1 MTLVK
6 YFKANR
12 SAPLF
17 TLAWQGAFFLV
28 GLAMV
33 LIINTFINDDPNYAC
48 MGTLF
53 VLMGML
59 VGVFARGNLGGNTRF
74 SLAVAMGQTRRSYFL
89 FDSCVTFLT
98 GVIGLTVTWLV
109 YQLENRL
116 YAALYPGFVNDMPL
130 DGLFRLKYILLVVV
144 GLVVLELL
152 FTALTL
158 RFGPNTFRVIWLV
171 FCFSFM
177 IIPRTIAAY
186 LEGSSSLFAR
196 IGGVLVWVSGILP
209 VKVWIAVG
217 CVLLLILLAL
227 AANVFR
233 RAEVKL

>member
-53 VLMGML
+53 VLMGTL

-158 RFGPNTFRVIWLV
+158 RFGPNTFRVIWLA